1 LGDESPAIGTAADP
15 VDLMVVRSRR
25 TTTHLRAVW
34 ELLVARRS
42 SRWLNHEEVALL
54 FAGASFGRFHIGEST
69 RMHRCTRSLPPPL
82 AHGKRA
88 WWARD
93 GPRGP
98 SRILDPRRR
107 ASKGWRLM
115 EP

>member
-54 FAGASFGRFHIGEST
+54 FACASFGRFYVGEST